1 MATNGRSARTK
12 GSSAEL
18 KLAKELSAWWGLTFH
33 RTVGSGNLHWDDFRV
48 AGDIVPPIDSKFPF
62 CCESKKHDSPA
73 WTLENAVLNN
83 LNIPSWWAQCLGDA
97 RSVNLIPMLA
107 FTRNRAKTFIML
119 PYDEN
124 LYCLLREGKFPTMR
138 TTVTTYDKLKDIY
151 ESFDVLVTT
160 LEGLTSFEPS
170 FIIEYYT
177 NYNWEKKSLLKY
189 LNPIKKPET
198 KSMEELTD
206 DVMGKLKKL

>member
-83 LNIPSWWAQCLGDA
+83 LNIPEWWAQCLGDA

-107 FTRNRAKTFIML
+107 FTRNRAKTFVMIPWDDML
-119 PYDEN
+119 YTQVRSRKLPA
-124 LYCLLREGKFPTMR
+124 MR
-138 TTVTTYDKLKDIY
+138 TTITTKDKLRGAQ
-151 ESFDVLVTT
+151 ESFDVLVIT

-170 FIIEYYT
+170 YIVKHYT
-177 NYNWEKKSLLKY
+177 DYDWEKRSLLTE
-189 LNPIKKPET
+189 LNPVKEPEP

-206 DVMGKLKKL
+206 DVMGKLKNL